1 MSSSWR
7 AGDLG
12 PEYTPSPSS
21 RPPPIRIIRSP
32 AQRYALVIGL
42 SLTAAGIVGF
52 FYSGAF
58 DSPGKVSDVFG
69 VLSVNGWHNLVHIG
83 TGLVGLAV
91 WRSYG
96 GARAYA
102 IGLGVVYTGVAIWG
116 FVIGS
121 GESILGFLPVNTE
134 DNVLHLLIAVA
145 GLLAGLGTSATPE
158 PSRVAAEP
166 GTSFREL
173 RT

>member
-1 MSSSWR
+1 M
-7 AGDLG
+7 G

-58 DSPGKVSDVFG
+58 DSPGKVRDVFG
-69 VLSVNGWHNLVHIG
+69 VLGVNGWHNLVHIG
-83 TGLVGLAV
+83 TGLLGLAV
-91 WRSYG
+91 WRSYAG
-96 GARAYA
+96 SRVYA
-102 IGLGVVYTGVAIWG
+102 LGLGVVYTGVAIWG

-121 GESILGFLPVNTE
+121 GESILGFVPVNSE
-134 DNVLHLLIAVA
+134 DNVLHLLIA
-145 GLLAGLGTSATPE
+145 LAGVFAGFVTPATPPPSGADTE
-158 PSRVAAEP
+158 PPPSL
-166 GTSFREL
+166 REIK
-173 RT
+173 T

>member
-1 MSSSWR
+1 MCGGGQAIR
-7 AGDLG
+7 AR
-12 PEYTPSPSS
+12 EYTPSPSS
-21 RPPPIRIIRSP
+21 RLPPVRIIRSP

-58 DSPGKVSDVFG
+58 ASPGKVRDVFG
-69 VLSVNGWHNLVHIG
+69 VLGVNGWHNLVHIA

-96 GARAYA
+96 GARRYA
-102 IGLGVVYTGVAIWG
+102 IGLGVVYTVVGIWG
-116 FVIGS
+116 FTLGS
-121 GESILGFLPVNTE
+121 SGAILGFLPVNSE
-134 DNVLHLLIAVA
+134 DDVLHLLIALGGLFA
-145 GLLAGLGTSATPE
+145 GVLTPATPE
-158 PSRVAAEP
+158 PSGEDAEP

>member
-1 MSSSWR
+1 
-7 AGDLG
+7 
-12 PEYTPSPSS
+12 
-21 RPPPIRIIRSP
+21 
-32 AQRYALVIGL
+32 VIGL

-58 DSPGKVSDVFG
+58 DSPGEVKDVLG
-69 VLSVNGWHNLVHIG
+69 VLSVNGWHNLVHIA

-116 FVIGS
+116 FAIGS
-121 GESILGFLPVNTE
+121 GESILGFLPVNSE
-134 DNVLHLLIAVA
+134 DNVLHLLIA
-145 GLLAGLGTSATPE
+145 LAGLFAGLATPATPP
-158 PSRVAAEP
+158 PSGVDAEP
-166 GTSFREL
+166 GSSLREL
-173 RT
+173 RI

>member
-1 MSSSWR
+1 M
-7 AGDLG
+7 
-12 PEYTPSPSS
+12 
-21 RPPPIRIIRSP
+21 
-32 AQRYALVIGL
+32 
-42 SLTAAGIVGF
+42 GF

-58 DSPGKVSDVFG
+58 GSPGKVKDVFG
-69 VLSVNGWHNLVHIG
+69 VLGVNGWHNLVHLA
-83 TGLVGLAV
+83 TGLLGLAV

-102 IGLGVVYTGVAIWG
+102 IGLGVVYTAVAIWG

-121 GESILGFLPVNTE
+121 GESILGFLPVNSE
-134 DNVLHLLIAVA
+134 DNVLHLLIA
-145 GLLAGLGTSATPE
+145 LAGLFAGLATPSTPA
-158 PSRVAAEP
+158 PSDVRAEP

>member
-1 MSSSWR
+1 
-7 AGDLG
+7 
-12 PEYTPSPSS
+12 
-21 RPPPIRIIRSP
+21 
-32 AQRYALVIGL
+32 VIGL

-58 DSPGKVSDVFG
+58 DSPGKVRDVFG
-69 VLSVNGWHNLVHIG
+69 VLGVNGWHNLVHIG
-83 TGLVGLAV
+83 SGLVGLAL

-102 IGLGVVYTGVAIWG
+102 LGLGVIYTAVAIWG

-134 DNVLHLLIAVA
+134 DNVLHLLIA
-145 GLLAGLGTSATPE
+145 LAGLFAGLATPATPP
-158 PSRVAAEP
+158 PSGVDAEP
-166 GTSFREL
+166 GSSLREL
-173 RT
+173 RI